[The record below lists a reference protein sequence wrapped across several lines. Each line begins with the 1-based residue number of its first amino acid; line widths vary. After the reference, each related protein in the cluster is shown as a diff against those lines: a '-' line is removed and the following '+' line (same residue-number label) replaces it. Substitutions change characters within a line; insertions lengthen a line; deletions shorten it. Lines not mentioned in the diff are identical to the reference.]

1 MTQYDK
7 AWTWLYLAIHEHED
21 LTTVFEHIFSD
32 ADFQIQYNQQDSYI
46 WKHKEE
52 IKICIS

>member
-32 ADFQIQYNQQDSYI
+32 ADFQI
-46 WKHKEE
+46 
-52 IKICIS
+52 